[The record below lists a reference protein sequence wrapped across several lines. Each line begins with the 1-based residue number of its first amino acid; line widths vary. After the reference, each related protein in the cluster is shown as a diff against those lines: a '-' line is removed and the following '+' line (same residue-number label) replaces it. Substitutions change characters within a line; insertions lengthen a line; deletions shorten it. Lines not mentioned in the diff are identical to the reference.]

1 MKPGKG
7 LANNTGPMDLV
18 APRPP
23 QTQLCMKV
31 FVQRDYG
38 DGTTV
43 KFQALF
49 PPELEGKLDRAAFE
63 NTVSQL
69 NAYFREAEEGTCST
83 YCEGCMACL
92 TAYLM
97 YICTQT
103 HYEKCLRKVAKFVQE
118 QNERVYKPRGL
129 LLTNPVDRG
138 LRVIEISILD
148 QPLVS
153 RT

>member
-1 MKPGKG
+1 MKAGKA
-7 LANNTGPMDLV
+7 LPNNS
-18 APRPP
+18 APIDMAPPRVP

-31 FVQRDYG
+31 FIQRDYS

-43 KFQALF
+43 KFQSLF
-49 PPELEGKLDRAAFE
+49 PQELEGKLDRPAFE
-63 NTVSQL
+63 NTIGQL
-69 NAYFREAEEGTCST
+69 NAYFREAERGSCST

-92 TAYLM
+92 TAYLIF
-97 YICTQT
+97 ICTQT
-103 HYEKCLRKVAKFVQE
+103 HYEKCLRKVAKFIQE

-148 QPLVS
+148 QPIVS